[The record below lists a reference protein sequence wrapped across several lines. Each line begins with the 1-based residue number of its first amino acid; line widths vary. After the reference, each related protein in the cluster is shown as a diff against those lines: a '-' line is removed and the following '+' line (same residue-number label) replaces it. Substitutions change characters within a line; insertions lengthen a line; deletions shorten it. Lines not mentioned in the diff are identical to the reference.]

1 MRQTGC
7 GGRACAGGD
16 GADRAPSQMGVT
28 NGEAPGAAGR
38 PGHRSRRAKALAER
52 TGASEVPRGPG
63 WCGEGACP
71 RGPRGGGRVRVPCA
85 PTPPS
90 NVFALSGPSD
100 PRRPRSITGQKPIRK
115 TLRPNQVPAE
125 TVPAPAFR
133 RKHPSALPSNRRTG
147 SLRRRAEQ
155 NTSARPREPP
165 SVSAEK
171 TPALPGEAK
180 TTPLAA
186 ERKALAATG

>member
-1 MRQTGC
+1 MNCERASERGVSLGLGRWALPGAWPICASDPPRGAQGGPRRLGSRRRGPWPVRQTGC

-16 GADRAPSQMGVT
+16 GTDRAPSRVGVT

-115 TLRPNQVPAE
+115 TLRP
-125 TVPAPAFR
+125 
-133 RKHPSALPSNRRTG
+133 KSG
-147 SLRRRAEQ
+147 
-155 NTSARPREPP
+155 TS
-165 SVSAEK
+165 
-171 TPALPGEAK
+171 
-180 TTPLAA
+180 
-186 ERKALAATG
+186 